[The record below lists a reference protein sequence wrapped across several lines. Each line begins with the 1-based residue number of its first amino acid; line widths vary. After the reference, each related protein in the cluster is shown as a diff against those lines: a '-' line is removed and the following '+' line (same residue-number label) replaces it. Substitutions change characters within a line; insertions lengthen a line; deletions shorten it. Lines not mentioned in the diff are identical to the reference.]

1 MSNVQYSC
9 TGGSS
14 QWAEGLSCPSTVP
27 THSLRHETT
36 VFPQQLKNTSETEQK
51 TTPQFL
57 DSTWAEAL
65 NVFAGVFADGG
76 LCGGFGSSWPG
87 RLPVRSRLIWK
98 CCDRGRSLHAQRHG
112 HRNCKYVFLSPGHQS
127 SRAHSHK
134 RFLLQTYSSC
144 QIYFMRLVVSLCL
157 HGAPSA
163 ACAKS
168 GAIYLAILTP
178 GGRMPPLQLYPL
190 WPRGILKGILL

>member
-1 MSNVQYSC
+1 MF
-9 TGGSS
+9 
-14 QWAEGLSCPSTVP
+14 STVALVVKANGRKDWAVLP
-27 THSLRHETT
+27 LCPLILWDMRPQF
-36 VFPQQLKNTSETEQK
+36 FPQQLKNTSETEQK
-51 TTPQFL
+51 SATTPQFL
-57 DSTWAEAL
+57 DSTRAEAL

-76 LCGGFGSSWPG
+76 LCGGLGSSWPG

-190 WPRGILKGILL
+190 CPRGILKGILL

>member
-1 MSNVQYSC
+1 M
-9 TGGSS
+9 GGRT
-14 QWAEGLSCPSTVP
+14 ELSFHCA
-27 THSLRHETT
+27 HS
-36 VFPQQLKNTSETEQK
+36 FSETWDYSFSPTAEK
-51 TTPQFL
+51 HKWNRAEER
-57 DSTWAEAL
+57 DSTAVPGQYL
-65 NVFAGVFADGG
+65 SRGPVFAGVFADGG

-87 RLPVRSRLIWK
+87 RLPVCSRLIWK

-134 RFLLQTYSSC
+134 QFLLQTHSSC

-178 GGRMPPLQLYPL
+178 GGRMSPLQLYPL
-190 WPRGILKGILL
+190 CPRGMSKSIIL